1 MKSWGVT
8 FLILGV
14 GTFVLPIVGLE
25 FTIMSLFGDERPMV
39 AILLAI
45 AGLLMVWRSSQE
57 GKQVAR
63 QVAK

>member
-14 GTFVLPIVGLE
+14 GTFALPIVGLE
-25 FTIMSLFGDERPMV
+25 FAIMSLFGDERPMV
-39 AILLAI
+39 AVILAI
-45 AGLLMVWRSSQE
+45 AGLLMIWKSTQE
-57 GKQVAR
+57 AKQVAR

>member
-25 FTIMSLFGDERPMV
+25 FAIMSLFGDERPMV
-39 AILLAI
+39 AVILAI
-45 AGLLMVWRSSQE
+45 AGLLMIWKSTQE
-57 GKQVAR
+57 AKQVAR